1 MILQIQLELQG
12 FHSNPGDAFALDEPR
27 KKEVFLKHM
36 ANPAS
41 STSFTV
47 THLRSRSKVYD
58 AGESR
63 GGRVPVSLPGT
74 LAHCQRF
81 LILRFSEGAA
91 ADQAYR
97 TPYHPHEFTFSPSTL
112 SSSTLSPLLHNLDC
126 QVQFHDLTP
135 KHLRRMKWLFA
146 ILGRLLLMQ

>member
-47 THLRSRSKVYD
+47 THLSSRSKVYD

-74 LAHCQRF
+74 LAHCQRLLF
-81 LILRFSEGAA
+81 LRFSEGAA

-97 TPYHPHEFTFSPSTL
+97 TPHHPHEFTTYSSLVFHPDPSPSQTCL
-112 SSSTLSPLLHNLDC
+112 ACFPAKQCSHQSPSSNL
-126 QVQFHDLTP
+126 QATSFHHDL
-135 KHLRRMKWLFA
+135 A
-146 ILGRLLLMQ
+146 NV